1 MLLPIFTVLTLEC
14 SVKFWE
20 VTDFFT
26 FPLHFLTTFFPWFSY
41 LLSSSLSFQIHTCLL
56 VISAGIQRLKIKF
69 SVSLKL
75 WVSRNPC
82 LGRMSQYKSCR
93 LTVVCES
100 CRLTVVCCCAIT
112 DHCSVVRFVVGVTL
126 MVQLCSSKNMVLV
139 LLGSTEELSDWCISG
154 VRIT

>member
-93 LTVVCES
+93 LTVVC
-100 CRLTVVCCCAIT
+100 CCAIT
-112 DHCSVVRFVVGVTL
+112 DHCSVVMFVVGVTL

>member
-41 LLSSSLSFQIHTCLL
+41 LLSSSLSFQIHTGLL
-56 VISAGIQRLKIKF
+56 VISAGVQRLKIKF

-82 LGRMSQYKSCR
+82 LGRMSQN
-93 LTVVCES
+93 ES
-100 CRLTVVCCCAIT
+100 CRLTVCCCVIT
-112 DHCSVVRFVVGVTL
+112 DHCSVVMFVVGVTL

>member
-1 MLLPIFTVLTLEC
+1 MLFAIFSEY

-56 VISAGIQRLKIKF
+56 VISAGIQRLKIKL

-75 WVSRNPC
+75 WASRDPC
-82 LGRMSQYKSCR
+82 LGRMSQN
-93 LTVVCES
+93 ES
-100 CRLTVVCCCAIT
+100 CRLTVCCCAIT
-112 DHCSVVRFVVGVTL
+112 DHCSVVMFAVGVIL

>member
-112 DHCSVVRFVVGVTL
+112 DHCSVVMFVVGVTDGTT
-126 MVQLCSSKNMVLV
+126 VQ
-139 LLGSTEELSDWCISG
+139 
-154 VRIT
+154 